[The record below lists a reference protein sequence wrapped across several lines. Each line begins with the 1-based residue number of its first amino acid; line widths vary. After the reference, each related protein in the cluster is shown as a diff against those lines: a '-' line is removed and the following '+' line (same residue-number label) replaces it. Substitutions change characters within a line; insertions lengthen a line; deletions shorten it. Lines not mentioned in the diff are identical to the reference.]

1 MSQRFSYNVNTKKV
15 IWVDLDNSP
24 HVPFFAPIIDR
35 LREQGYTVKI
45 SARKYSQTLALANL
59 FDLNYT
65 PIGKHHGK
73 NKFIKIIGLLYRS
86 IQLFPF
92 ALKSRATI
100 AISHGSR
107 SQMIV
112 AQLLRIPIVMFLDY
126 EYIQTIPFV
135 KPSLVFI
142 PNLISKEKLK
152 FLSPRIDTYPGI
164 KEDIYVPTFTP
175 NSSIRE
181 TMNINDDDVT
191 VILRPPA
198 YEAHYHNP
206 ESEKFFE
213 EIIHYLA
220 NKDSLKTVILPRDK
234 KQRESIYKQFKNY
247 FDKGSLIIPVDIV
260 DGLNLMWHS
269 DLVISGG
276 GTMNREAAALGV
288 PVYSIFKGKIGDVDN
303 YLSKS
308 GRLVLVD
315 NIEDIKNKIKIVKRN
330 RVSSK
335 ENLNSFALQSIVNSL
350 ESFIAEISDSLN
362 IKKQSLS
369 NVKKISEHRVSK
381 I

>member
-1 MSQRFSYNVNTKKV
+1 MNQRFSYNANTKKV
-15 IWVDLDNSP
+15 VWVDLDNSP
-24 HVPFFAPIIDR
+24 HVPFFAPIIHK

-45 SARKYSQTLALANL
+45 SARKYSQTVALANL
-59 FDLNYT
+59 YNLDYST
-65 PIGKHHGK
+65 IGKHHGK
-73 NKFIKIIGLLYRS
+73 NKFIKVIGLIYRS
-86 IQLFPF
+86 IQLLPF

-152 FLSPRIDTYPGI
+152 YLSPRIDTYPGI

-175 NSSIRE
+175 DSSIRNK
-181 TMNINDDDVT
+181 MNISSEDVV

-198 YEAHYHNP
+198 HEAHYHNP
-206 ESEKFFE
+206 ESEKFFD

-220 NKDSLKTVILPRDK
+220 GKGSLRTVILPRDN
-234 KQRESIYKQFKNY
+234 KQKESILKQFKNY
-247 FDKGSLIIPVDIV
+247 FDIGSLIIPSDVV

-315 NIEDIKNKIKIVKRN
+315 NIEDIKNKIKIEKRN
-330 RVSSK
+330 KVYSR
-335 ENLNSFALQSIVNSL
+335 ENLNSLALQSIVNSL
-350 ESFIAEISDSLN
+350 ESFIAEKSDSQN
-362 IKKQSLS
+362 IQKSYSS
-369 NVKKISEHRVSK
+369 NDKKISKRRASK